1 MQVTLGLRVQQNSML
16 KHPEHPRA
24 VEERPNWPREQL
36 YLHPVGFTDIIERIY
51 SPAELQ
57 K

>member
-36 YLHPVGFTDIIERIY
+36 YLHPVGFRDIIERIY